1 MADLEGMTRS
11 ARPEPNAK
19 ATQGLARSL
28 VQLTLAVWFV
38 IMLGVGASLLARHEV
53 ALPRPTIEPAFVTAM
68 GTLRT
73 PDDAGQWMVVHV
85 LYAECR
91 CSTRMAEHLIALPRL
106 PGVTEEVIFVGH
118 APDLEA
124 RLSARAYRVISVT
137 PAELEQRFHIV
148 AAPSFVVTA
157 PDGSV
162 RYAGG
167 YTTRKQAPDP
177 RDRDILAAL
186 RMGRQV
192 EPLPVLGCAVSEKLQ
207 ADLNPL
213 RIP

>member
-1 MADLEGMTRS
+1 
-11 ARPEPNAK
+11 
-19 ATQGLARSL
+19 
-28 VQLTLAVWFV
+28 
-38 IMLGVGASLLARHEV
+38 
-53 ALPRPTIEPAFVTAM
+53 LPRPTIEPAFVTAM

-73 PDDAGQWMVVHV
+73 PDEAGQWMVVHV